1 LITLDS
7 ETVTN
12 ESGAEIEAKHLGTIT
27 FDGGPVTNDSGAKIE
42 AKHYGTIAFSGD
54 GVTNNSGAEIE
65 AKDHG
70 AIAFTGVGLSNNADA
85 TIEAK
90 DYGTVTF
97 TQAENGPGGIENAG
111 TIEAKNHGTITFQ
124 DIGGDNTGGI
134 TNTNGTIAAVGLGAV
149 VEFQNSSITDGK
161 LEANGGTIIFEDNVP
176 GHSDGHS
183 SVDGSVAV
191 DIKGGGFVDFA
202 DAIDASAAVT
212 IAFTGMGTL
221 ELDQAPAAPIT
232 VTGFGIGDV
241 FDLTNIPPGNV
252 SFLPSGDAMTI
263 FENGVA
269 VLTLAGDANAN
280 LTLEPDALGG
290 TEVFFGNDVWKN
302 AAGGDWSDGS
312 SWSSGVPTSET
323 DAVIGVSGTY
333 TVTIAQSD
341 ESDQANSLAITNAAA
356 TLDAFVVGE

>member
-1 LITLDS
+1 
-7 ETVTN
+7 
-12 ESGAEIEAKHLGTIT
+12 
-27 FDGGPVTNDSGAKIE
+27 
-42 AKHYGTIAFSGD
+42 
-54 GVTNNSGAEIE
+54 
-65 AKDHG
+65 
-70 AIAFTGVGLSNNADA
+70 
-85 TIEAK
+85 
-90 DYGTVTF
+90 
-97 TQAENGPGGIENAG
+97 
-111 TIEAKNHGTITFQ
+111 
-124 DIGGDNTGGI
+124 
-134 TNTNGTIAAVGLGAV
+134 LGAV